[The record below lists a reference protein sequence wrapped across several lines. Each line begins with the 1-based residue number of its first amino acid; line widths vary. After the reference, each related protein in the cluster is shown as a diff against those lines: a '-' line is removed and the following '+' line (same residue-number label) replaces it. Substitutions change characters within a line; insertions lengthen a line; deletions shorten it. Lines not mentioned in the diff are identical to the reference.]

1 MSILRKFITPNQKVL
16 IKSVLH
22 IIYRFRH
29 GESKVDT
36 EHQFVIIGNKYS
48 DIFFGYYDITPFNS
62 RGDILYVKKDKGAL
76 EVSICINTTSGKNEH
91 ILAKSCAWNW
101 QQGCRLRWFPKT
113 EDEIV
118 FNIFENDRYFAR
130 VIDTMGKIVR
140 EYSYPLYD
148 IDRNGEVGLSL
159 NFERLGVLRPGYGYT
174 CRPYKISKLEQES
187 IYILNLKED
196 KIIDSVTYNDI
207 AQSLRGKCD
216 LNKCYINH
224 LSFSPNG
231 KQFLFFWI
239 EIKNGYHQASL
250 LIYRIDERKLVALD
264 TKNKASHY
272 VWLDENRI
280 LCTSYDSPSSCRY
293 YVYYVDKQI
302 KVPYCVKSLR
312 EDGHPSVLDDNT
324 IITDTYPNA
333 NGNQY
338 IYKVDSKNDT
348 KEQIIRI
355 YSKPVTNGEWRTDL
369 HPRFNKDKTKICFD
383 SNINGNRELFILEFD
398 KHA

>member
-1 MSILRKFITPNQKVL
+1 MSILGKFITPNQKVF
-16 IKSVLH
+16 IKSILH
-22 IIYRFRH
+22 AIHRFSH

-36 EHQFVIIGNKYS
+36 EYQFIKIGNKYS

-62 RGDILYVKKDKGAL
+62 RNNILYVKKDKKAI
-76 EVSICINTTSGKNEH
+76 EVDICINTTSGEAEH
-91 ILAKSCAWNW
+91 VIAQSCAWNW

-113 EDEIV
+113 ENEIV
-118 FNIFENDRYFAR
+118 FNVFENNKYFAR
-130 VIDTMGKIVR
+130 VIDTMGKILR
-140 EYSYPLYD
+140 EYCLPLYD
-148 IDRNGEVGLSL
+148 IDKNGEIGLSL

-174 CRPYKISKLEQES
+174 CKPYEVSRLEEES
-187 IYILNLKED
+187 IDILNLKEN
-196 KIIDSVTYNDI
+196 KIIDRVTYNDI
-207 AQSLRGKCD
+207 VQSVKSKCD

-224 LSFSPNG
+224 LSFSPSG

-250 LIYRIDERKLVALD
+250 LIYKINERKLVALD
-264 TKNKASHY
+264 TQNKASHY

-280 LCTSYDSPSSCRY
+280 LYTSYNSFSSCRY
-293 YVYYVDKQI
+293 YVYDIDKRS
-302 KVPYCVKSLR
+302 KVPYCGKSLR
-312 EDGHPSVLDDNT
+312 EDGHPSVLDNNT
-324 IITDTYPNA
+324 IITDTYSNV

-338 IYKVDSKNDT
+338 IYKVNSDNDT
-348 KEQIIRI
+348 KKQIIRI

-369 HPRFNKDKTKICFD
+369 HPRFNKEKTKICFD